1 MMLATTR
8 GSGGQLFLIDLLTVG
23 RCARQTN
30 GGARSSTGDVPP
42 LIRFTIPL
50 DPRDMRRA
58 HLAALTCLAL
68 ISTLHISA
76 SAQMPQQA
84 RFASMTVG
92 PGRSCG
98 IDEAGGLA
106 CWGQDADGFARA
118 PLLGAA
124 PGDRDECIAYEKKL
138 TCSRIPLRVTIPA
151 AVKEVAVGNMHTCA
165 LAVDGRVFCWGDN
178 SDGML
183 GARQGAPR
191 ASATPRLVATA
202 IRFTSIAG
210 WAGTT
215 CGLANGGMAYCWGL
229 NDHSQGGG
237 DGVSCGIY
245 RCIQSPTPLGGPV
258 RFTQLSVGEYRAC
271 GVAADGAA
279 YCWGLANPVLL
290 GSLGSAIA
298 AEESPSPVR
307 VPLPEAVTGVSVG
320 SNHACA
326 VGRSGQ
332 AYCWGS
338 GSWGDLGNGARG
350 ESVTPVPVTGGHR
363 FARITAGAR
372 LTCGLDT
379 DGFVWCWGRNNWGQ
393 LGTGRSDMEGH
404 PEPVRVP
411 GDRRFRTLSIHEA
424 VCAVDV
430 EGKAWCWGANGW
442 GEAGTGSVEGEEPC
456 RSSLVL
462 AACVRSPRPVLQP
475 IGGARASSTGG

>member
-1 MMLATTR
+1 
-8 GSGGQLFLIDLLTVG
+8 
-23 RCARQTN
+23 
-30 GGARSSTGDVPP
+30 
-42 LIRFTIPL
+42 
-50 DPRDMRRA
+50 MRRA
-58 HLAALTCLAL
+58 YRVALSCLAPIL
-68 ISTLHISA
+68 TFCLPVA
-76 SAQMPQQA
+76 AQTPQQA
-84 RFASMTVG
+84 RFAALAVG
-92 PGRSCG
+92 PGRACG

-106 CWGQDADGFARA
+106 CWGQDEDGFSRA

-124 PGDRDECIAYEKKL
+124 PGDRDDCTAYDK
-138 TCSRIPLRVTIPA
+138 TRACSRTPLRVPIPA

-165 LAVDGRVFCWGDN
+165 LAVDGRVYCWGDN
-178 SDGML
+178 ADGML

-210 WAGTT
+210 WHGTT
-215 CGLANGGMAYCWGL
+215 CGIAGGGMAYCWGL
-229 NDHSQGGG
+229 NDHGQGGAREE
-237 DGVSCGIY
+237 DCGIY
-245 RCIQSPTPLGGPV
+245 KCIQTPAAVGGPV
-258 RFTQLSVGEYRAC
+258 RFTSLSVGEYRGC
-271 GVAADGAA
+271 GVSADGGA

-290 GSLGSAIA
+290 GSLGSAIT

-338 GSWGDLGNGARG
+338 GSWGDLGNGERV
-350 ESVTPVPVTGGHR
+350 ESVTPVRVTGGHR
-363 FARITAGAR
+363 FARIAAGAR
-372 LTCGLDT
+372 LTCGLDA
-379 DGFVWCWGRNNWGQ
+379 DGFIWCWGRNNWGQ
-393 LGTGRSDMEGH
+393 LGGGTTDMEGH

-411 GDRRFRTLSIHEA
+411 GDRRYRTLSVHEA

-442 GEAGTGSVEGEEPC
+442 GEAGTGPVGSEPQC
-456 RSSLVL
+456 RSALVL
-462 AACVRSPRPVLQP
+462 ASCVQSPRPVLQP
-475 IGGARASSTGG
+475 VGAARAPSAGG